1 MKTINS
7 IIITCAAAIVFSSC
21 GSIVDYFKPDST
33 PDTWITDPPED
44 PIAVLDEM
52 VSDMEKSKGSDK
64 AIAKADALAPKM
76 RLLQK
81 AIERVR
87 SLEIEFPTESKN
99 AYNNIL
105 ARIQKHDYFGSDALR
120 EAMIGAR
127 PL

>member
-21 GSIVDYFKPDST
+21 GSIVAYINPDSWIPDPSET
-33 PDTWITDPPED
+33 PF
-44 PIAVLDEM
+44 AVLDEM
-52 VSDMEKSKGSDK
+52 VCDMEKSKGSDK

-76 RLLQK
+76 RLLQE

-87 SLEIEFPTESKN
+87 DLEIEFSTESKN